1 MDKEIEL
8 LRHRA
13 QAALVTNTEAAVA
26 APHDMADALRL
37 VEELRV
43 YQTELEIQNQD
54 LKAAQLQTEVAMR
67 KYRRLF
73 ENLPLEGLI
82 IDGQGFI
89 VEANAAARARFSL
102 RHQAALQ
109 RRSVYQIFSM
119 ESRAA
124 LHAALTTKTDLAVA
138 PQCQLAV
145 GNRDDMRDVDAHM
158 IALDTDPSANP
169 ERLMVLVD
177 RTFEHRL
184 AVQHGEVSRSEERY
198 RALFDRSKVPM
209 LLVDP
214 ASGAIVRGNH
224 AALGFYGY
232 TAATL
237 QGMRISDINCMAP
250 AEIEAEMDS
259 AVSESREHFHFLH
272 RLADGQVLNV
282 EVHSGPIE
290 IDGKTLLYS
299 IIHDITER
307 VQAQQR
313 ADAAHALLTNLAEQ
327 VPGVLYQFQMAANG
341 DSCFPYASSGIASIY
356 EVSAAQV
363 AADASAVFSMLH
375 PQDYDRVA
383 ASIAESSAKLTP
395 WVCEYR
401 VNLPVQGE
409 RWRRGIAKP
418 ERRPDGSTLWHGFI
432 SDITAHRHAE
442 EKLEEFNRDFE
453 AFLDQTSDFV
463 YFKDKTNRFRF
474 CSQALA
480 TLCNYSDWRAMRGI
494 HDQQL
499 PPLATAFINQRGYD
513 PLFSEG
519 KPQRDRID
527 AYTDAHGQPGFLHT
541 NKWPLFDK
549 WGRVTGIFGISR
561 DVTENRLSRAR
572 LQLAANV
579 FTYARE
585 GIVITDADGNIVEVN
600 AAFTRITGYER
611 QEVLGKNPRIL
622 KSSYQNQEFYQRM
635 WASLNT
641 LGHWEGEIWNRRKN
655 GEVFAELQSISAV
668 RDADDKVVNYVSLLS
683 DISQQKAHEQDLEH
697 IAHYDGLTGLPNR
710 ALLADR
716 LRQAMSHC
724 QRQRN
729 LLAVVFV
736 DLDGFKQV
744 NDVHGHDVG
753 DKLLIALSKRM
764 KMALRDG
771 DTLARIGG
779 DEFVAVLTGLEQ
791 PRDCEIVLSRMLLA
805 AADAV
810 VIGDAVLHL
819 SASIGVTLFPHDA
832 SDADKLLR
840 HADHAMYQAK
850 QSGKNRYHY
859 FDVKDDLEVK
869 THRESLDEISK
880 GLDLD
885 QFVLHYQPKVNMRT
899 GAVVG
904 LEALIR
910 WQHPERGLLLPNEFL
925 PTIKEHP
932 LSIKLGDW
940 VIGAAVCE
948 MAAWGEADLATSVSV
963 NIDAIHLQQPGFVT
977 RLSDILAQYPKVK
990 PKQLDLEILETSA
1003 LNDMEKVIGIMN
1015 ECASLGVGFSL
1026 DDFGTGY
1033 SSLTYLKRLPA
1044 ELMKIDKSFV
1054 IGMVQESDDFVIVE
1068 GVVSLSKAFGRSVL
1082 AEGVETVAH
1091 GELLLALGCHLGQGF
1106 GIARAMPASE
1116 VCAWIA
1122 DWRPDP
1128 SWTIWNTPAHEEDAR
1143 DLVLAT
1149 IKHRHWIRDVENY
1162 VTGKTEQTPPLD
1174 VASCQFGVWLENWGH
1189 ARYAHHP
1196 AYKAMVSSHLCVHQ
1210 TAEQLVTLVD
1220 QGLHQHA
1227 VAGLLEL
1234 NALRNNLITDIRQL
1248 AAQTA

>member
-1 MDKEIEL
+1 
-8 LRHRA
+8 
-13 QAALVTNTEAAVA
+13 
-26 APHDMADALRL
+26 
-37 VEELRV
+37 
-43 YQTELEIQNQD
+43 
-54 LKAAQLQTEVAMR
+54 
-67 KYRRLF
+67 
-73 ENLPLEGLI
+73 
-82 IDGQGFI
+82 
-89 VEANAAARARFSL
+89 
-102 RHQAALQ
+102 
-109 RRSVYQIFSM
+109 
-119 ESRAA
+119 
-124 LHAALTTKTDLAVA
+124 
-138 PQCQLAV
+138 
-145 GNRDDMRDVDAHM
+145 
-158 IALDTDPSANP
+158 
-169 ERLMVLVD
+169 
-177 RTFEHRL
+177 L
-184 AVQHGEVSRSEERY
+184 AVQHSEVSRSEERY

-214 ASGAIVRGNH
+214 SNGAIVRGNN

-232 TAATL
+232 TASAL
-237 QGMRISDINCMAP
+237 QGLRISDINCMDPDAL
-250 AEIEAEMDS
+250 EAEMDS
-259 AVSESREHFHFLH
+259 AVSASREHFFFMH

-299 IIHDITER
+299 IIHDITDR

-327 VPGVLYQFQMAANG
+327 VPGVIYQFKMAPNG
-341 DSCFPYASSGIASIY
+341 EMCFPYASSGIETIY
-356 EVSAAQV
+356 EVTAAQV
-363 AADASAVFSMLH
+363 ANDASAVIAMLH
-375 PQDYDRVA
+375 PQDYERVA
-383 ASIAESSAKLTP
+383 ASIAESSESLKP

-409 RWRRGIAKP
+409 RWRRGLAKP
-418 ERRPDGSTLWHGFI
+418 ERMPDGSTLWHGFI

-442 EKLEEFNRDFE
+442 ERLEEFNRDFE
-453 AFLDQTSDFV
+453 AFLDQTSDLV
-463 YFKDKTNRFRF
+463 YFKDNANRFRF

-480 TLCNYSDWRAMRGI
+480 TLCKHSDWRAMRGM
-494 HDQQL
+494 HDRQVL
-499 PPLATAFINQRGYD
+499 PLANTFTNERNND

-519 KPQRDRID
+519 KPQLDRID
-527 AYTDAHGQPGFLHT
+527 AYTDALGQPGFLHT

-561 DVTENRLSRAR
+561 DVTENRRSRAR

-585 GIVITDADGNIVEVN
+585 GILITDVEGHIVEVN
-600 AAFTRITGYER
+600 TAFTRITGYER
-611 QEVLGKNPRIL
+611 HEVLGKNPRIL
-622 KSSYQNQEFYQRM
+622 KSGHQDEEFYQRM

-655 GEVFAELQSISAV
+655 GEVFAELQSISVV

-683 DISQQKAHEQDLEH
+683 DISQQKAHEQDLEQ
-697 IAHYDGLTGLPNR
+697 IARYDVLTGLPNR

-716 LRQAMSHC
+716 LRQAMAHC
-724 QRQRN
+724 LRQRN
-729 LLAVVFV
+729 VLAVVFV

-744 NDVHGHDVG
+744 NDMHGHDVG
-753 DKLLIALSKRM
+753 DKLLIALSMRM
-764 KMALRDG
+764 KTALRDG

-779 DEFVAVLTGLEQ
+779 DEFVAVLTGMEQ
-791 PRDCEIVLSRMLLA
+791 PRDCEIVLARMLIA

-850 QSGKNRYHY
+850 QAGKNRYHY

-869 THRESLDEISK
+869 THRESLDEISR
-880 GLDLD
+880 GLDLE
-885 QFVLHYQPKVNMRT
+885 QFVLHYQPKVNMKT

-910 WQHPERGLLLPNEFL
+910 WQHPQRGLLLPSDFL
-925 PTIKEHP
+925 PTIKDHP

-940 VIGAAVCE
+940 VIGAAVRE
-948 MAAWGEADLATSVSV
+948 IAAWSEVTLFTSVSV
-963 NIDAIHLQQPGFVT
+963 NIDAIHLQQPGFVA
-977 RLSDILAQYPKVK
+977 RLSDILAEYPNVK

-1015 ECASLGVGFSL
+1015 ECAAMGVGFSL

-1106 GIARAMPASE
+1106 GIARAMPAAE
-1116 VCAWIA
+1116 VCRWIA
-1122 DWRPDP
+1122 EWRPDP
-1128 SWTIWNTPAHEEDAR
+1128 SWTIWNTAAHEEDTR

-1162 VTGKTEQTPPLD
+1162 VTGKTELTPPLD
-1174 VASCQFGVWLENWGH
+1174 VASCQFGQWLENWGH
-1189 ARYAHHP
+1189 ARYGHHP
-1196 AYKAMVSSHLCVHQ
+1196 SYTAMVSSHLCVHH
-1210 TAEQLVTLVD
+1210 TAEQLVSLVD

-1227 VAGLLEL
+1227 VAGLPEL
-1234 NALRNNLITDIRQL
+1234 NAMRNSLITDIRQL
-1248 AAQTA
+1248 AAQGDGRPRGVKA